1 LSEETEAM
9 DARGAVDVFN
19 DAGVVNDS
27 VVDDVVGVI

>member
-1 LSEETEAM
+1 M

-27 VVDDVVGVI
+27 VADDVVVGVI